1 MFHSVGY
8 TDVDTMR
15 LKVKDVT
22 DGLSHTI
29 ALGEGLPE
37 LYGYGFDNA
46 FQRWGNQPV
55 STVIPINPGILP
67 INTDSCG
74 TNGDN
79 IRFNWGVSTGF
90 KSRHDSGANFS
101 FGDGTVKFINQTI
114 NMDTFQILGHPQD
127 GQPNR
132 PL

>member
-1 MFHSVGY
+1 
-8 TDVDTMR
+8 MR

-79 IRFNWGVSTGF
+79 IRFNWGFQPAS
-90 KSRHDSGANFS
+90 SRVMTVGQTSRSGM
-101 FGDGTVKFINQTI
+101 G
-114 NMDTFQILGHPQD
+114 
-127 GQPNR
+127 R
-132 PL
+132 